1 MTLCIHGLAVVRGV
15 AVGRAVLVPSGT
27 TDAPRYHIDPSRV
40 TQELA
45 RMGGARDAVVRELK
59 GLLAGMP
66 ADAPSELPAL
76 IDVHLQL
83 LLDETLEAAVR
94 GWIVEHHYNAE
105 WALTVQTEAFGRQFD
120 AMDDPYLRE
129 RKADLEQVVER
140 VLHHLKA
147 SVGDPTAAA
156 PERLERQPR
165 ESVPRIL
172 VARDLSPARMLQFK
186 EGGFAGFVTDLGTA
200 TSHTA
205 IVARGM
211 EIPAV
216 VAARGVS
223 QLVRPDD
230 WVVLD
235 GDAGVVVLDPTERM
249 RAQYEAAGRDAA
261 ARDADLQQLR
271 SVAART
277 RDGQAVQLLANI
289 ESAADVAAALRAGV
303 DGVGL
308 FRSEFLFIANAN
320 RLPGEEEQY
329 LAYRAVVE
337 GMQGMPVTIRTV
349 DIGADKPLDHT
360 RQGEAANPALGLR
373 AIRWS
378 LADPAMFRTQLRAL
392 LRAAAHGP
400 VRVLFPMLAHLHEI
414 RQTLAQVALAQE
426 ELAERGVA
434 AGPVSLGA
442 MIEVPAAAL
451 LADEFLD
458 HFDFLSIGTNDL
470 IQYTLAI
477 DRTDDSVGH
486 LYDPA
491 HPAVLRLLDRV
502 IAAGRRRRK
511 EISVCGEMASD
522 PEFTRLLLGLGLRVF
537 SMPATHILRVK
548 QQVLAA
554 DAAALAAWAQQ
565 VVASRTPRAL
575 LGMAAL

>member
-15 AVGRAVLVPSGT
+15 AVGRAVVVSSGA
-27 TDAPRYHIDPSRV
+27 TDAPRYHIDPSQV
-40 TQELA
+40 AQELA
-45 RMGGARDAVVRELK
+45 RMGGARDAVVRELQ

-66 ADAPSELPAL
+66 ADAPSEISAL

-129 RKADLEQVVER
+129 RKADLEQVVDR

-147 SVGDPTAAA
+147 SAGGQAAA
-156 PERLERQPR
+156 MPERPEWQPR
-165 ESVPRIL
+165 ENAPRIL
-172 VARDLSPARMLQFK
+172 VARDLSPAQMLQFK

-271 SVAART
+271 GVAART

-308 FRSEFLFIANAN
+308 FRSEFLFIAGAD

-337 GMQGMPVTIRTV
+337 GMHGMPVTIRTV
-349 DIGADKPLDHT
+349 DIGADKPLDRA

-414 RQTLAQVALAQE
+414 RQALAQVALAQE

-451 LADEFLD
+451 MADEFLD
-458 HFDFLSIGTNDL
+458 HFNFLSIGTNDL

-477 DRTDDSVGH
+477 DRTDEAVGH

-502 IAAGRRRRK
+502 IAAGRRRGK

-537 SMPATHILRVK
+537 SMPAMHVLRVK

-554 DAAALAAWAQQ
+554 DAKALATWAQQ
-565 VVASRTPRAL
+565 VVASRAPREL